1 MGHLGKCNVPLH
13 FSNLQDPPL
22 TDMFDAMSSELVT
35 IPPGVRPVDV
45 LRRTH
50 LCGGSSTGAAAA
62 AAATGGSSGAAGTTG
77 GGNFDQYGGFDP
89 SVDPE
94 MAQVGT
100 HIQIMHPFT
109 HMNNNNALQ

>member
-1 MGHLGKCNVPLH
+1 MAHLGVCNVALH
-13 FSNLQDPPL
+13 FSNLRNVPL
-22 TDMFDAMSSELVT
+22 TDMLYAISSELVT

-62 AAATGGSSGAAGTTG
+62 AAATGGGSSGAAGTTG

-94 MAQVGT
+94 MAQVGA
-100 HIQIMHPFT
+100 HIVFVHP
-109 HMNNNNALQ
+109 LS